1 MARAGRQLCKAE
13 RRQFAA
19 NGRFIDGYPIFL
31 EQPLN
36 KILAPPAHNAMHRRY
51 RATFDDL
58 CQSLAMH
65 VGKLSLIAGCF
76 AIDEP

>member
-1 MARAGRQLCKAE
+1 M
-13 RRQFAA
+13 
-19 NGRFIDGYPIFL
+19 
-31 EQPLN
+31 N